1 MSNEDAEY
9 YSQRAQAE
17 HELAQKAT
25 RPEVVSAHYQLAE
38 AYLEKAAEA
47 EQTDVTNEK
56 SSRDSYPSARV
67 SSSVSRSRDTS
78 ATMSRRVRTAA
89 STASRSSVSI
99 R

>member
-1 MSNEDAEY
+1 MTGHRRHEGEAVERRLVVSNEDAEY

-47 EQTDVTNEK
+47 EQTEVTNEK
-56 SSRDSYPSARV
+56 SSRDC
-67 SSSVSRSRDTS
+67 
-78 ATMSRRVRTAA
+78 
-89 STASRSSVSI
+89 
-99 R
+99 